1 VREQMTH
8 ILRCLRGGEYVAFDK
23 LFDVESGV
31 AKLVVTFIAILELAK
46 EYLVEIQQSE
56 TLGSIYVRTSRSV
69 TAE

>member
-1 VREQMTH
+1 MTH
-8 ILRCLRGGEYVAFDK
+8 VLRCLQSGEYVAFDK
-23 LFDVESGV
+23 LFDTQDGV

-56 TLGSIYVRTSRSV
+56 TFGSIYVRTSRAI